1 MLLSLTCM
9 VSLSYVGYKLMD
21 IAEAGFLYFIMKMF
35 LLFIGSMVIVL
46 VVNKKMVL
54 LLMDKIK
61 K

>member
-1 MLLSLTCM
+1 MKFISWNVNGLR
-9 VSLSYVGYKLMD
+9 